1 MSKEITNR
9 EFVSLTPE
17 KVAKRSKSIPTICVI
32 GPTGSGKTTLIYS
45 ILNHRL
51 VGIIQVGI
59 GEKKQTTI
67 IPTNFICDERIES
80 ENQVALKICRKKF
93 AAKDVHYN
101 VMQKLADLYND
112 KDIDNDEWADNLDE
126 EFIEDVFEPSDK
138 AYHLKELVPEI
149 NLDNMRAVLL
159 PLLEAADKSEPS
171 FSDRVT
177 EKKKMYPKSSKKPMT
192 EIRRM
197 VFEDIIENLGDE
209 SPIWREYY
217 KWLDAIGKLVEESLG
232 NVLGENP
239 NEDSNEDKIY
249 EFDLG
254 ECGVDAEGARVLQQ
268 LFNPYKPYSLIIE
281 EMTLISRPRKELIE
295 LNSEDYPLRFCLKD
309 TMGLNQLDDG
319 EAYIKEAL
327 DVALSTIPDSIM
339 LLLNLE
345 ERDKTLS
352 ESCEAIEKKL
362 REASKLDVPVRILL
376 TKADRIIESKINA
389 NKEAVSIQLTDYES
403 HILPAIEEVEN
414 LSKGYYE
421 LFPEQKV
428 DWLSLRYHEE
438 KIDPIQLSLKKL
450 GSEQIHRF
458 TPEGLYNCVYSA
470 IEDTQKRILP
480 KGIKYPV
487 FVSVIDE
494 NAPAIGFS
502 VNEELL
508 QTEIGDIQNKLVLD
522 KALVNG
528 YQITDSTRIHG
539 RSVVCYYNNLRQGRG
554 YTTRAKVYGNFSI
567 NMKGMLLNLLRQY
580 LPEFMTMYNAKAIK
594 TVTDNIGL
602 ADLEK
607 IIKVMDVDGS
617 LSEDA
622 LKDVNPALVE
632 SQKDRDN
639 QVLHYI
645 FKNYFTSEDKYYLV
659 IDKVAKK
666 LSYNNKW
673 VSEQIDEIYQRPIS
687 YDETI
692 RMMQKRFLEIF
703 GTKEFSELIVK
714 EIEKAMTEI
723 ANKMFVVI

>member
-1 MSKEITNR
+1 MSEENTNTNR
-9 EFVSLTPE
+9 TFISLTPA
-17 KVAKRSKSIPTICVI
+17 KVARRSESIPTICVI
-32 GPTGSGKTTLIYS
+32 GPTGAGKTTLIYS

-67 IPTNFICDERIES
+67 IPTNFICDERIEK
-80 ENQVALKICRKKF
+80 ENQVALKICMKQF

-101 VMQKLADLYND
+101 VIAQLADLYND

-126 EFIEDVFEPSDK
+126 EFIEKVFEPDDK
-138 AYHLKELVPEI
+138 AYHLKELVPLI
-149 NLDNMRAVLL
+149 NINNMRSVLL
-159 PLLEAADKSEPS
+159 PLLEAADKTEPS
-171 FSDRVT
+171 FADRVT
-177 EKKKMYPKSSKKPMT
+177 EKKKMYPKPSKKPMA

-197 VFEDIIENLGDE
+197 VFEDIIEGLGDK
-209 SPIWREYY
+209 SPIWLDYY
-217 KWLDAIGKLVEESLG
+217 EWLNNIGSIVKESLID
-232 NVLGENP
+232 VLGESP
-239 NEDSNEDKIY
+239 TKDKIY
-249 EFDLG
+249 EFDL
-254 ECGVDAEGARVLQQ
+254 EDSGVDTDGARVLQE
-268 LFNPYKPYSLIIE
+268 LFNPYKAYSLVIE

-309 TMGLNQLDDG
+309 TMGLNQLNNG
-319 EAYIKEAL
+319 ETYIKEAL

-352 ESCEAIEKKL
+352 ESCDAIGKKL
-362 REASKLDVPVRILL
+362 KDASKLDVPVRILL

-389 NKEAVSIQLTDYES
+389 NKQAVSIQLTDYDR
-403 HILPAIEEVEN
+403 HILTAIKEVED
-414 LSKGYYE
+414 LSKRYYD

-450 GSEQIHRF
+450 ESDQIRRF
-458 TPEGLYNCVYSA
+458 TPEGLYSSVYSA

-480 KGIKYPV
+480 QGIKYPV

-494 NAPAIGFS
+494 NVPAISFT
-502 VNEELL
+502 VNDKLL
-508 QTEIGDIQNKLVLD
+508 ETEVGDIQNKLVLD

-567 NMKGMLLNLLRQY
+567 NMKGMLFKLLSQY
-580 LPEFMTMYNAKAIK
+580 IPEFMTLYNIKAIK
-594 TVTDNIGL
+594 TVTDNIGIQ
-602 ADLEK
+602 DLEK
-607 IIKVMDVDGS
+607 IINVMDMDGS
-617 LSEDA
+617 LAEYA
-622 LKDVNPALVE
+622 LKDVNPTLVE
-632 SQKDRDN
+632 TKESRDN

-645 FKNYFTSEDKYYLV
+645 FKNYFKGSDKYYLV
-659 IDKVAKK
+659 IEKVAKN
-666 LSYNNKW
+666 LSYNNEW
-673 VSEQIDEIYQRPIS
+673 VSKQIDAIYQRPIS

-692 RMMQKRFLEIF
+692 RIMQMKFLEIF
-703 GTKEFSELIVK
+703 KTKEFSELIVE
-714 EIEKAMTEI
+714 EIGKAMTEI